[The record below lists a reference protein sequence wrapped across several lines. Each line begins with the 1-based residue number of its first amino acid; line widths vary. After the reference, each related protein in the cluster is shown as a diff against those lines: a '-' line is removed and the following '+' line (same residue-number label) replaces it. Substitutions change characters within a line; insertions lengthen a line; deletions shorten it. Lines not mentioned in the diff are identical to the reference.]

1 MSKSNEKNGVKRPGE
16 GTKTGKVW
24 EIADKLREKHGKE
37 LKRADVLAEGQ
48 KKGLSIGTLAT
59 QFQNWRIFNG
69 LAPQIV
75 RSTKP
80 KAPKA
85 PKAAKKAP
93 SKAAAKK
100 ASQAKAV
107 KVAKGA
113 PKAPKAPKP
122 PKAPAAPAEAT
133 A

>member
-75 RSTKP
+75 RSAK
-80 KAPKA
+80 
-85 PKAAKKAP
+85 PKAAKKPAKAP
-93 SKAAAKK
+93 TKAAAKK